1 MERLFLKKYEKI
13 KNETDEIKKFEEK
26 IIGKI

>member
-1 MERLFLKKYEKI
+1 MEGLFLKKYEKI